1 MSLNQYQF
9 YRRNLLFLVLG
20 AVILGALVLAT
31 LVLTTTSERQFSTVV
46 AIREVRSAAAD
57 LISVVQSAESSQ
69 RGFLVT
75 HEPVYLETYNRMAGQ
90 YEQVFDRFARAARAL
105 PGQTLDAEALHNLI
119 RAKFTE
125 LEDTAALGRAGRFD
139 DAVNRVR
146 DDVGFK
152 LMERVSSELRRVLDT
167 SERQLNEAVSRHT
180 SSIYW
185 LRFLVI
191 AGAVVIAAMAAA
203 ITWTLVTY
211 LRALSEAR
219 AEIELANAGLE
230 QRVKQRTHDLT
241 QANEEIQRFAYI
253 VTHDLRAPLVNIMG
267 FTSELEAM
275 FQPIRDY
282 VGAGKTDD
290 GQLRDKAATAL
301 GEDIPE
307 AIRFIRSATSKMDG
321 LINAILKISREG
333 RRQLQR
339 QPIHLPDAIATAT
352 NAIHHQATAEGGK
365 VSVDL
370 KETSIF
376 TDRLALDQIV
386 GNLLDNAIK
395 FKSPDRPLELNVRS
409 YNGSGNR
416 IVLEVADNGRGIAP
430 ADHERIF
437 ELFRRSGKQNT
448 PGEGIGLAQVKSLVR
463 NLGGDITVRSEPDKG
478 SVFTLTLPRDL
489 NDIRRSE

>member
-1 MSLNQYQF
+1 
-9 YRRNLLFLVLG
+9 V
-20 AVILGALVLAT
+20 
-31 LVLTTTSERQFSTVV
+31 
-46 AIREVRSAAAD
+46 D
-57 LISVVQSAESSQ
+57 
-69 RGFLVT
+69 
-75 HEPVYLETYNRMAGQ
+75 
-90 YEQVFDRFARAARAL
+90 
-105 PGQTLDAEALHNLI
+105 ALHDLI
-119 RAKFTE
+119 RAKFAE
-125 LEDTAALGRAGRFD
+125 LGETAKLGLEGRFD
-139 DAVNRVR
+139 EAVGRVR
-146 DDVGFK
+146 EDTGFR
-152 LMERVSSELRRVLDT
+152 LMERINAGLGKVLET
-167 SERQLNEAVSRHT
+167 SERELDDAISRQT
-180 SSIYW
+180 SSVYW

-191 AGAVVIAAMAAA
+191 AGALVLAAMAAA

-219 AEIELANAGLE
+219 AEIELANVGLE
-230 QRVKQRTHDLT
+230 QRVKERTHDLT

-282 VGAGKTDD
+282 LGAGKTDNA
-290 GQLRDKAATAL
+290 QLREQAVTAL
-301 GEDIPE
+301 DDEIPE

-339 QPIHLPDAIATAT
+339 QPINLADLITTAADAIR
-352 NAIHHQATAEGGK
+352 HQATAEDGR
-365 VSVDL
+365 VSVDI

-376 TDRLALDQIV
+376 SDKLALDQIV

-409 YNGSGNR
+409 YKGSGNR

-463 NLGGDITVRSEPDKG
+463 NLGGEITVQSEPDKG
-478 SVFTLTLPRDL
+478 SVFTLILPRDL
-489 NDIRRSE
+489 NDIRRSQ

>member
-9 YRRNLLFLVLG
+9 YRRNLIFLVLG
-20 AVILGALVLAT
+20 GAILGTLVLAT
-31 LVLTTTSERQFSTVV
+31 LYLTTISERQFATVV

-57 LISVVQSAESSQ
+57 LISVVQGAESSQ
-69 RGFLVT
+69 RGFLLSR
-75 HEPVYLETYNRMAGQ
+75 EPAYLGAYNRTAGQ
-90 YEQVFDRFARAARAL
+90 YEGAFERLAGSAKAL
-105 PGQTLDAEALHNLI
+105 PHGSDMGALHDLI
-119 RAKFTE
+119 RAKFAE
-125 LEDTAALGRAGRFD
+125 LDATVKLGLAGNFD
-139 DAVNRVR
+139 EAINRVR
-146 DDVGFK
+146 NDTGLR
-152 LMERVSSELRRVLDT
+152 LMDQISTELGKVLDT
-167 SERQLNEAVSRHT
+167 SEQELDAAISRQT
-180 SSIYW
+180 SSVYW

-191 AGAVVIAAMAAA
+191 AGAVVIAVMAAV
-203 ITWTLVTY
+203 ITWTLVAY
-211 LRALSEAR
+211 LKALSEAR
-219 AEIELANAGLE
+219 GEIELANVVLE
-230 QRVKQRTHDLT
+230 ERVKVRTHDLT

-282 VGAGKTDD
+282 VGAGKTKDEK
-290 GQLRDKAATAL
+290 LRNEAEGAL
-301 GEDIPE
+301 SNDIPE

-339 QPIHLPDAIATAT
+339 QPIHLPDVIATAAD
-352 NAIHHQATAEGGK
+352 AIRHQATADGGQ

-370 KETSIF
+370 KETSIV
-376 TDRLALDQIV
+376 TDKMALDQIV

-395 FKSPDRPLELNVRS
+395 FKSPDRPLELKVRS
-409 YNGSGNR
+409 YKGGNDR
-416 IVLEVADNGRGIAP
+416 IVLEIEDNGRGIAP

-448 PGEGIGLAQVKSLVR
+448 PGEGIGLAQVKSLIR

-489 NDIRRSE
+489 NDSRRSE

>member
-1 MSLNQYQF
+1 MPLNQYQF
-9 YRRNLLFLVLG
+9 YRRNLLFLALG
-20 AVILGALVLAT
+20 AAILGTLVVAT
-31 LVLTTTSERQFSTVV
+31 LFLTTISERQFETAV

-69 RGFLVT
+69 RGFLLSR
-75 HEPVYLETYNRMAGQ
+75 EPAYLGTYNQMAGE
-90 YEQVFDRFARAARAL
+90 YEKAFDRLVTATKAL
-105 PGQTLDAEALHNLI
+105 QHNADMDALHDLI
-119 RAKFTE
+119 RAKFNE
-125 LEDTAALGRAGRFD
+125 LGETARLGLEGRFD
-139 DAVNRVR
+139 DAVARVR
-146 DDVGFK
+146 QDTGFR
-152 LMERVSSELRRVLDT
+152 LMERISTELNKVLQT
-167 SERQLNEAVSRHT
+167 SERELDDAIARQT

-191 AGAVVIAAMAAA
+191 AGAVVIAVMAAA

-211 LRALSEAR
+211 LKALSEAR
-219 AEIELANAGLE
+219 REVELANAVLE
-230 QRVKQRTHDLT
+230 ERVKSRTHDLV

-275 FQPIRDY
+275 FEPIRDY
-282 VGAGKTDD
+282 VGAGKADAK
-290 GQLRDKAATAL
+290 LREKAAAAL
-301 GEDIPE
+301 SEDIPE
-307 AIRFIRSATSKMDG
+307 AVRFIRSATSKMDG

-339 QPIHLPDAIATAT
+339 QPINLPDVITTAADAIR
-352 NAIHHQATAEGGK
+352 HQTTAEGGR

-376 TDRLALDQIV
+376 TDKLALDQIV
-386 GNLLDNAIK
+386 GNLLDNAVK
-395 FKSPDRPLELNVRS
+395 FKSPDRPLELSVRS
-409 YNGSGNR
+409 YKGSGNR

-448 PGEGIGLAQVKSLVR
+448 QGEGIGLAQVKSLIR
-463 NLGGDITVRSEPDKG
+463 NLGGDITVQSEPDKG
-478 SVFTLTLPRDL
+478 SVFTVTLPRDL
-489 NDIRRSE
+489 NDTRRSQ

>member
-20 AVILGALVLAT
+20 ATILGALVLAT

-75 HEPVYLETYNRMAGQ
+75 HEPAYLETYSQMAGQ
-90 YEQVFDRFARAARAL
+90 YEYAFDRLARSAKAL
-105 PGQTLDAEALHNLI
+105 PGQTFDIDALHNLI

-152 LMERVSSELRRVLDT
+152 LMERISTELGKILDT
-167 SERQLNEAVSRHT
+167 SERELNEAVSRQT
-180 SSIYW
+180 SSVYW

-191 AGAVVIAAMAAA
+191 AGAVVIATMAAA

-282 VGAGKTDD
+282 VGAEKTDT
-290 GQLRDKAATAL
+290 QLRDKAATAL
-301 GEDIPE
+301 SDDIPE

-339 QPIHLPDAIATAT
+339 QPIHLPDMITTAA
-352 NAIHHQATAEGGK
+352 NAIHHQASAEGGR

-370 KETSIF
+370 QETSIF
-376 TDRLALDQIV
+376 TDKLALDQII

-409 YNGSGNR
+409 YRGGGNR

-478 SVFTLTLPRDL
+478 SVFTLNLPRDL